1 MDQTIHVFG
10 IKILTFISVFMIITD
25 VRFWILNR
33 KKAGYPAIVPMI
45 YRNFSS
51 EIMFFKNICGDTYLS
66 AFPGKS
72 DSIQQYLTKGNLPLK
87 VTDVAGAQIF
97 WALLLSITSGGF
109 IIAANLSLSLFLIGV
124 GIAIFVGW
132 LLPEVAIQNV
142 AEDRKK
148 SLRREIPF
156 SIDLITAAMA
166 SGLDFTA
173 AVRYYIEN
181 VSGTPLSHEYA
192 VTLKYLELGH
202 SKNDALKAM
211 ASRIDLPEFS
221 SMVNAVVQ
229 GTEMGASI
237 VETLKINAEEIRR
250 VRMESAEQTAQ
261 RAPSLM
267 MLPMLLFIMPAVF
280 IVIFMPIYLKMQ
292 QSGFSEMF

>member
-1 MDQTIHVFG
+1 MNPLIHIWG
-10 IKILTFISVFMIITD
+10 IKILVFTSVFMVIMGA
-25 VRFWILNR
+25 RFWFFNR
-33 KKAGYPAIVPMI
+33 KNKGYPASVPGI

-51 EIMFFKNICGDTYLS
+51 EIGFCKNIFANTFQIL
-66 AFPGKS
+66 FPNKS
-72 DSIQQYLTKGNLPLK
+72 TAIRQYITMGNIPLD
-87 VTDVAGAQIF
+87 VSDVAGAQLF
-97 WALLLSITSGGF
+97 WAILLCILSGGF
-109 IIAANLSLSLFLIGV
+109 IIAANLSVSLLLIGIF
-124 GIAIFVGW
+124 IATFIGW
-132 LLPEVAIQNV
+132 FLPEVTIQNA

-148 SLRREIPF
+148 AIRREIPF
-156 SIDLITAAMA
+156 SIDLITAAME

-173 AVRYYIEN
+173 AVRYYVDN
-181 VSGTPLSHEYA
+181 VSDTPLSHEYA

-211 ASRIDLPEFS
+211 AARLDLPEFS

-237 VETLKINAEEIRR
+237 VDTLKINADEIRR

-267 MLPMLLFIMPAVF
+267 MLPMLLFIMPSVF
-280 IVIFMPIYLKMQ
+280 IIIFMPIYLKMQ
-292 QSGFSEMF
+292 QSGLGKMF

>member
-1 MDQTIHVFG
+1 MDQSVHIWG
-10 IKILTFISVFMIITD
+10 IKFLIFLSVFMLITGT
-25 VRFWILNR
+25 RFWFLNR
-33 KKAGYPAIVPMI
+33 KKAGYPAKVPAL

-51 EIMFFKNICGDTYLS
+51 EINFFKNIFGDTYLS
-66 AFPGKS
+66 VFPGKS
-72 DSIQQYLTKGNLPLK
+72 DSIQQYLTKGNLPLE
-87 VTDVAGAQIF
+87 VSDVAGAQTF
-97 WALLLSITSGGF
+97 WALLLGITSGGF
-109 IIAANLSLSLFLIGV
+109 IIAANLSFTLFLIGV
-124 GIAIFVGW
+124 SIATFVGW

-148 SLRREIPF
+148 ELRREIPY

-173 AVRYYIEN
+173 AVRYYVEN
-181 VSGTPLSHEYA
+181 VSETPLSHEYA

-211 ASRIDLPEFS
+211 ALRVDLPEFS

-237 VETLKINAEEIRR
+237 VDTLKINAEEIRR

-280 IVIFMPIYLKMQ
+280 IIIFMPIYLKMQ
-292 QSGFSEMF
+292 QSGFSGMF

>member
-1 MDQTIHVFG
+1 MDQTIHIWG
-10 IKILTFISVFMIITD
+10 IKTLTFISVFMII
-25 VRFWILNR
+25 VGIRFWISNR
-33 KKAGYPAIVPMI
+33 KKTGYPATAPII
-45 YRNFSS
+45 YRNFSA

-66 AFPGKS
+66 AFPRKCE
-72 DSIQQYLTKGNLPLK
+72 SIQQYLAKGNLPLE

-97 WALLLSITSGGF
+97 WATLLAIASGGF
-109 IIAANLSLSLFLIGV
+109 IAAANLSLSLFLIGV
-124 GIAIFVGW
+124 CIAAFTGW

-166 SGLDFTA
+166 SGLDFSA
-173 AVRYYIEN
+173 AVRYYVEN
-181 VSGTPLSHEYA
+181 VLGTPLSHEYA

-211 ASRIDLPEFS
+211 ASRIDLPEFT

-237 VETLKINAEEIRR
+237 VDTLKINAEEIRR
-250 VRMESAEQTAQ
+250 VRMEAAEQTAQ